1 MAGGSS
7 ARSDPIDT
15 QTTVILV
22 SLVVYKLLLISIGLW
37 ASRRVAN
44 DADFLL
50 GGRNLGPWVAGLSY
64 AASTSSAWVLLGFS
78 GFVYSFG
85 VAALWMVPGIWAGY
99 VVMWAGFGPRI
110 RQDAA
115 NEGWVTPT
123 EFLCANTAPH
133 AAARIAAL
141 ATVLITFCFVFY
153 IAAQFDA
160 AATAFVTQFNMNG
173 FASLLLGAGIIL
185 AYCLLG
191 GFWAASRQ

>member
-7 ARSDPIDT
+7 AWSDPIDT

-99 VVMWAGFGPRI
+99 VVMWAGFR
-110 RQDAA
+110 
-115 NEGWVTPT
+115 
-123 EFLCANTAPH
+123 
-133 AAARIAAL
+133 
-141 ATVLITFCFVFY
+141 ATY
-153 IAAQFDA
+153 
-160 AATAFVTQFNMNG
+160 
-173 FASLLLGAGIIL
+173 SAGRGRTR
-185 AYCLLG
+185 AG
-191 GFWAASRQ
+191 